1 MLIVTGG
8 GTGIGQAVALA
19 GQAAGKRVLVTGR
32 RPEPL
37 AALSD
42 LSEQTGRSGGRIE
55 HLVCDNA
62 DVDDVGRLAD
72 RVTEPVHGL
81 VLAAG
86 GNPATGRPDPAS
98 LRQVAELYQATLD
111 SNLRSTVLT
120 LAALSGQLADD
131 ASVVCFS
138 SIGAEYS
145 SGFYG
150 PAKAAVAAYAAGQA
164 AELGPRGIRV
174 NCIAPGYITDTEF
187 FADRMT
193 PERAEQLRQ
202 QTALGRVGDPDDV
215 VALVDFLL
223 SPASR
228 HITGQNLHL
237 NGGAFTTR

>member
-8 GTGIGQAVALA
+8 GTGIGRAVALSAAA
-19 GQAAGKRVLVTGR
+19 GGKRVLVTGR
-32 RPEPL
+32 RSEPL
-37 AALSD
+37 VAVTNRG
-42 LSEQTGRSGGRIE
+42 EGRVE

-62 DVDDVGRLAD
+62 DVEQVRRLAD
-72 RVTEPVHGL
+72 KVDEPVDGL

-86 GNPATGRPDPAS
+86 GNPAIRTPEPSALDE
-98 LRQVAELYQATLD
+98 VAALYRATLD
-111 SNLRSTVLT
+111 SNLLSTVLT
-120 LAALSGQLADD
+120 ITALRDSLAED

-145 SGFYG
+145 SDFYG
-150 PAKAAVAAYAAGQA
+150 PAKAAVAAYAVGQA
-164 AELGPRGIRV
+164 AELGRRGIRV

-193 PERAEQLRQ
+193 PERAEQLRE
-202 QTALGRVGDPDDV
+202 QTVLGRVGSPDDV
-215 VALVDFLL
+215 VALVEFLL

-228 HITGQNLHL
+228 HLTAQNLHL